1 MLTLYVFGIIAP
13 AHALP
18 PTPPT
23 QHRIF
28 NHGPWQSERHHGGA
42 CQHLL
47 KVPTRA
53 DLRAA
58 IPDHCFERSALHG
71 FVYIARDLLLVAGFA
86 YFANTFLSVE
96 FPGLSDPAAAL
107 KWFVGW
113 NFYAF

>member
-1 MLTLYVFGIIAP
+1 MKALTVL
-13 AHALP
+13 ALLHP
-18 PTPPT
+18 RMPSSQPPPT

-53 DLRAA
+53 ELRAA